1 MKEEPWPLTP
11 ITEETFERQGWI
23 KKLEEPIEGED
34 GDGEECY
41 YYELVL
47 PKDNPDPQA
56 PIMVSSY
63 NDDYLD
69 LKIKKGEFYTEIH
82 ELNGLGICT
91 SEEEIEILYR
101 ALTKQEIEE

>member
-1 MKEEPWPLTP
+1 MKTKPWPLTP
-11 ITEETFERQGWI
+11 ITKETFERQGWN
-23 KKLEEPIEGED
+23 KKIESSEETED
-34 GDGEECY
+34 GEVEEFY

-47 PKDNPDPQA
+47 PKDNPDPEA

-63 NDDYLD
+63 NDDYRD

-82 ELNGLGICT
+82 ELFGLGICT

-101 ALTKQEIEE
+101 ALTKQEIE

>member
-11 ITEETFERQGWI
+11 ITDETFERQGWN
-23 KKLEEPIEGED
+23 KKIEPSEENEEGES
-34 GDGEECY
+34 EEFY

-47 PKDNPDPQA
+47 PKENPDPDA

-63 NDDYLD
+63 NDDYRD
-69 LKIKKGEFYTEIH
+69 LKLKKGEFYTEIH
-82 ELNGLGICT
+82 EMNGLGICT

-101 ALTKQEIEE
+101 ALTKQEIE